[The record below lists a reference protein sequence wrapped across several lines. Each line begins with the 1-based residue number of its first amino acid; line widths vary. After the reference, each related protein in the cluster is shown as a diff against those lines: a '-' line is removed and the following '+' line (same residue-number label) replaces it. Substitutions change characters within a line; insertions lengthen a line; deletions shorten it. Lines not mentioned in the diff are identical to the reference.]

1 MKTRGYVFAA
11 AFSVAVLAT
20 LIAGCAPKTK
30 AAEAPA
36 GDASK
41 VLATPVSVVRAVR
54 GDISETEN
62 LTGTVEPLHE
72 VDVQA
77 EIPGKVAWVG
87 PDVGAAVSRGQALVR
102 LDTALAASGAAQSAA
117 AVSAAQARYGQ
128 TRVGL
133 QLTTEQTASAVRTAE
148 NNMEAARNRLRQAKT
163 SAELTRS
170 RVENAVTQ
178 AQLGVRSAE
187 SQLADVKAG
196 ARSQEI
202 NQAQARV
209 DQARSALKLA
219 QTNLGRM
226 TSLAKSGA
234 VAQAQ
239 VDSAQTEYDSAASN
253 LRVAEQAL
261 DLAKEGARSEQV
273 RLAELAVATARETL
287 AQTEAQ
293 RGQVD
298 VAERD
303 VRSAEVALDQ
313 AQESVRLARSQRGQ
327 VASTQQD
334 VQAAR
339 AAVEQAGAAN
349 LTSRTQ
355 LSKHVIYSPISGIVA
370 ARNVEPGEGA
380 SAGVSLMRIVDLNPV
395 RVACEA
401 SELQVAKLRVGQET
415 QVTVDALGRR
425 RFTGRIADIAPQVR
439 KDQRIYIVRIEVA
452 NPDRALRA
460 GMFARISIVTG
471 MHQNT
476 VLVPR
481 DVLIERGESR
491 VVYAVD
497 GNKIDVRDVQI
508 GASDDRYVEITR
520 GVKVGDMLTLGG
532 QSLLAPG
539 QSVEP
544 QEAGAAEARPTAG
557 APAAPVQ

>member
-1 MKTRGYVFAA
+1 MKTRGYVFAVLI
-11 AFSVAVLAT
+11 VAVALLLLVIGCKGKPDA
-20 LIAGCAPKTK
+20 AG
-30 AAEAPA
+30 APA
-36 GDASK
+36 TEAST
-41 VLATPVSVVRAVR
+41 VQATPVTVVRATL
-54 GDISETEN
+54 GDIIQTEN
-62 LTGTVEPLHE
+62 LTGTIEPLRE

-77 EIPGKVAWVG
+77 EVAGKVAWVG
-87 PDVGAAVSRGQALVR
+87 PDVGDVVTRGQAIVR
-102 LDTALAASGAAQSAA
+102 LDTALAASGVRQSSA

-133 QLTTEQTASAVRTAE
+133 QLTSEQTASGVRTAE
-148 NNMEAARNRLRQAKT
+148 NSMEAARNRLRQTKT

-170 RVENAVTQ
+170 RVENSVTQ

-209 DQARSALKLA
+209 DQSRSALRLA
-219 QTNLGRM
+219 QTNLNRM
-226 TSLAKSGA
+226 TTLAKSGA

-239 VDSAQTEYDSAASN
+239 VDTAQTEYDSAVSN

-261 DLAKEGARSEQV
+261 DLAKEGARTEQV
-273 RLAELAVATARETL
+273 RLAELAVATSRETL
-287 AQTEAQ
+287 TQADAQ
-293 RGQVD
+293 RGQID

-303 VRSAEVALDQ
+303 VRAAEVALDQ
-313 AQESVRLARSQRGQ
+313 AQEAVRLARSQRAQ

-349 LTSRTQ
+349 TASRTQ
-355 LSKHVIYSPISGIVA
+355 LSKHVVYAPISGIVA

-380 SAGVSLMRIVDLNPV
+380 ASGISLIRIVNLNPV

-401 SELQVAKLRVGQET
+401 SELQVARLRVGQQA
-415 QVTVDALGRR
+415 QVTVDALTGRR
-425 RFTGRIADIAPQVR
+425 FAGRITDIAPQVR
-439 KDQRIYIVRIEVA
+439 KDQRIYTVRIEVP
-452 NPDRALRA
+452 NPDRLLRA
-460 GMFARISIVTG
+460 GMFARIRIVTG
-471 MHQNT
+471 VHKST

-481 DVLIERGESR
+481 DTLIERGEDR
-491 VVYAVD
+491 VVYAVNGD
-497 GNKIDVRDVQI
+497 KIDVRNVQI
-508 GASDDRYVEITR
+508 GATDGGLVEIDR
-520 GVKVGDMLTLGG
+520 GVRAGDMLVFGG

-539 QSVEP
+539 QLVQP
-544 QEAGAAEARPTAG
+544 QFAGATPAAPAAEATE
-557 APAAPVQ
+557 

>member
-1 MKTRGYVFAA
+1 MKIRGYILA
-11 AFSVAVLAT
+11 SLAVIAILAT
-20 LIAGCAPKTK
+20 LVAGCSRASK
-30 AAEAPA
+30 AADPPA
-36 GDASK
+36 AQAAT
-41 VLATPVSVVRAVR
+41 VAATPVTVIRATR
-54 GDISETEN
+54 GDMYETEN
-62 LTGTVEPLHE
+62 LTGTIEPLHQ
-72 VDVQA
+72 VDVQT
-77 EIPGKVAWVG
+77 EVPGKVAWVG

-117 AVSAAQARYGQ
+117 AVSAAKARYGQ
-128 TRVGL
+128 TCVGL
-133 QLTTEQTASAVRTAE
+133 KLTSAQTASAVRTAE
-148 NNMEAARNRLRQAKT
+148 NNMEGASNRLRQAKT

-170 RVENAVTQ
+170 RVENAIAQ

-226 TSLAKSGA
+226 TTLSKSGA
-234 VAQAQ
+234 VSQSQ
-239 VDSAQTEYDSAASN
+239 VDSAQMEFDTATSN

-261 DLAKEGARSEQV
+261 DLAKEGARTEQV
-273 RLAELAVATARETL
+273 RLSELAVATARETL

-293 RGQVD
+293 RGQID

-313 AQESVRLARSQRGQ
+313 AQEAVRLARAQCQQ

-334 VQAAR
+334 VQAAK

-349 LTSRTQ
+349 NFSRTQ

-380 SAGVSLMRIVDLNPV
+380 SAGISLMRIVDLDPV

-401 SELQVAKLRVGQET
+401 SELQVSKLHVGQ
-415 QVTVDALGRR
+415 QAQITVDALGKRQ
-425 RFTGRIADIAPQVR
+425 FTGRISDIAPQVR
-439 KDQRIYIVRIEVA
+439 NNQRIYIVRIEVA
-452 NPDRALRA
+452 NPDHVLRA
-460 GMFARISIVTG
+460 GMFARASIVTG
-471 MHQNT
+471 VHQNS

-491 VVYAVD
+491 VIYLVKD
-497 GNKIDVRDVQI
+497 NKIDVRQVQT
-508 GASDDRYVEITR
+508 GASDDRRVEITR
-520 GVKVGDMLTLGG
+520 GVRVGDMLTLGG

-539 QSVEP
+539 QLVQP
-544 QEAGAAEARPTAG
+544 QETGAAEAQPAT
-557 APAAPVQ
+557 APATE